1 MHFPNA
7 PLLPA
12 ALGWCCGAPGA
23 LPAAVPDGLSTGTA
37 RAGPSRQWGIPAPKS
52 PLQLHHSCHGAAQ
65 RHGADGAQRIRPYFL
80 IGTPRGTE
88 AAEASRCSPL
98 RARVAPALLIP
109 HSPISPGPEEVIHLH
124 EAFAKLPLWQP
135 PAAPFPSHPR
145 LCAHSPRPRTA
156 PHRTAPPRTA
166 PPRHAASPVP
176 PPRPG
181 ARLRH
186 RQRRRPRGPRAAP
199 SLHRAQPHAG
209 TRSRSPSAALTSVP
223 GGQREGERSGRWR

>member
-23 LPAAVPDGLSTGTA
+23 LPAAVPDGLSTRTA
-37 RAGPSRQWGIPAPKS
+37 RAGPPRQWGIPAPKS

-156 PHRTAPPRTA
+156 PHRTAPPRRQPGPTI
-166 PPRHAASPVP
+166 PTRRP
-176 PPRPG
+176 PPAPTAAEAPRTPG
-181 ARLRH
+181 RSLPPPSSAARRDPQPQPLGRTH
-186 RQRRRPRGPRAAP
+186 LCAGRAAGG
-199 SLHRAQPHAG
+199 RA
-209 TRSRSPSAALTSVP
+209 
-223 GGQREGERSGRWR
+223 ERPLAVSEAR